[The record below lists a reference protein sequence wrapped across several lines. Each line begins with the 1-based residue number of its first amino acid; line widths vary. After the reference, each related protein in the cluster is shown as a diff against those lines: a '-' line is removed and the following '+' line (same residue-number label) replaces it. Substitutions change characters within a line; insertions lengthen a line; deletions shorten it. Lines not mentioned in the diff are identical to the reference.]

1 MSFYFILTMYKTIH
15 KMPRRKCSTCKKNK
29 KNRPLRRKHNKSH
42 KKHLNVMRGGM
53 ESRKRPRTPEWWDLA
68 VEGTHLD
75 DRQYINNDAIF
86 VSFTADIDV
95 EAQNRFIEN
104 NELLRPSMFVT
115 RHMFGRHEPA
125 SVIVATNTYR
135 VYPKTFTIL
144 CKNAIL
150 HMFPFDMYSFGHK
163 GPPRINLFIQ
173 YHDEPIIHHVVPIR
187 EY

>member
-1 MSFYFILTMYKTIH
+1 
-15 KMPRRKCSTCKKNK
+15 
-29 KNRPLRRKHNKSH
+29 
-42 KKHLNVMRGGM
+42 MRGGTE
-53 ESRKRPRTPEWWDLA
+53 ESRKRPQTHPEWWDLA

-86 VSFTADIDV
+86 VSFPEGIDV
-95 EAQNRFIEN
+95 KAQYRFFS
-104 NELLRPSMFVT
+104 NEQLLILDPFRTMFKT
-115 RHMFGRHEPA
+115 SYRFGRHEPA

-150 HMFPFDMYSFGHK
+150 HMFPFDMYSFGHT

-187 EY
+187 EYYVNI

>member
-1 MSFYFILTMYKTIH
+1 MYKTIH

-53 ESRKRPRTPEWWDLA
+53 EESRKRPRTHPEWWDLA
-68 VEGTHLD
+68 VQGTHND
-75 DRQYINNDAIF
+75 GQHINDDAIF
-86 VSFTADIDV
+86 VSFTAGIDV
-95 EAQNRFIEN
+95 EAQHRFIEN

-115 RHMFGRHEPA
+115 RHRFGCHEPAA
-125 SVIVATNTYR
+125 SVIVATNTSR
-135 VYPKTFTIL
+135 VGPKTFTSL

-150 HMFPFDMYSFGHK
+150 HMVPFDMYSFGHT

-173 YHDEPIIHHVVPIR
+173 YHDEPIIRHVVPIR
-187 EY
+187 EYYDNMTI